1 MMREMI
7 PHSFLCT
14 HKTCTE
20 SLLPRLCI
28 QSGPGRCEMP
38 GAKPKSIAVYVFLTT
53 PGDICRRVSF
63 AQEGQLFHVMV
74 AGGVVHLC
82 MADEAMGRR
91 VPFAFL
97 EDIRARFAAAH
108 SNPADQEPFS
118 LNDEFAPVLAAR
130 MEFYNTDPS
139 ADAISRT
146 RVAMD
151 DVKKIMINNIEQVL
165 DRGERIE
172 LLVHKTDSLQ
182 AQAFTFRR
190 QSRRLH
196 HHMWWKNV
204 RLTAAIIASVLIV
217 IYLLVA
223 FHCGSLLLHCHHH

>member
-1 MMREMI
+1 MSDPQQISYACVAPNGQAPLAE
-7 PHSFLCT
+7 
-14 HKTCTE
+14 E
-20 SLLPRLCI
+20 SAVAGNANVVALQLL
-28 QSGPGRCEMP
+28 QSNKLPQHD
-38 GAKPKSIAVYVFLTT
+38 A
-53 PGDICRRVSF
+53 RVSF